1 MDMEFI
7 KSYLPFIDEQEKK
20 EPVHFNLPI
29 QTLDNYY
36 DVNENIINEM
46 ELTDGENPM
55 YHKIFNM
62 QTDFE
67 KLNTN
72 ALAKYY
78 TDNTDF
84 LKDNQIFLSSCVP
97 QAIDDNCIDDII
109 ELRKDI
115 ADETGFIEKYHF
127 IEWEQLKFLNNNS
140 TIMKYLSLYELAS
153 PLLTLALPIFLLMMP
168 FFIIRLQGHS
178 INFTKYTEVLKVVLS
193 RHSIGQIFTIGSAS
207 WDKRI
212 YIIISFIFYL
222 AQIYW
227 NYQSCRKFIANFK
240 TIHDKLDIIKNYM
253 HKSINVMSN
262 TLKNIK
268 QAGITTF
275 NNWYS
280 EVQLCIEHMTN
291 MLDKYE
297 QFTSYKLSVTKVRE
311 IGYLMQSFYQLYND
325 KYLISVIDYSVKF
338 NSYIKNLNNFNNR
351 IVDSEVSACAFTNKK
366 TYFKKAYYPIMV
378 DEDYVPNNIS
388 LDKNIIITGP
398 NAAGKTTIIK
408 TAMINIL
415 LSQQLGYGFYKKAKI
430 CCYQD
435 LQCYINIPD
444 TSGRDS
450 LFQAEARRC
459 KDILDNNQDTTKKKF
474 CIFDELFS
482 GTNPYEAIGAATG
495 FLKYLN
501 KHDNITFVITTHF
514 LDLCKKMENDDNIAN
529 LNMEIENIN
538 NDFNYT
544 YKIVPGISSIKGGI
558 KVLKDLD
565 FPVEIIESAEK
576 AMDNIN
582 I

>member
-29 QTLDNYY
+29 QTLDSYY

-78 TDNTDF
+78 TDDTDF
-84 LKDNQIFLSSCVP
+84 LKDNQIFLSSCLP

-240 TIHDKLDIIKNYM
+240 TIHEKLDIIKNYM
-253 HKSINVMSN
+253 HKSIDVMSN

-351 IVDSEVSACAFTNKK
+351 IVDNEVSACAFTNKK

-459 KDILDNNQDTTKKKF
+459 KNILDNNQDTTKKKF

-514 LDLCKKMENDDNIAN
+514 LDLCKKMESDDNIAN

>member
-78 TDNTDF
+78 TDDTDF
-84 LKDNQIFLSSCVP
+84 LKDNQLFLSSCVP

-253 HKSINVMSN
+253 HKSIDVMSN

-514 LDLCKKMENDDNIAN
+514 LDLCKKMESDDNIEN

-565 FPVEIIESAEK
+565 FPVEIIENAEK